1 MFNKSQIAKDQK
13 KAKQPKSLARPKD
26 VDYVSKMGYRDDSPF
41 NKRPYIDINTPTG
54 IIDMSG
60 TGTPLMANG
69 VYLPPYSGQHQF
81 NTTKVREVPVAKDGG
96 TDIYYPPKHNPA
108 NSFAVTD
115 PRSMSSGGSYV
126 ENQITHFQ
134 SGGNMDPGN
143 NALELHMF
151 YDKDVYKK
159 QDGGIILELTDDE
172 IEEYKKGGYVVEDIS
187 VPALQDGGKA
197 SRQVKRDQRKA
208 ARNFEYNPEAEFSMF
223 TQPGEEELPAYEYPG
238 RTVAIDPIEVKPI
251 EITDRETP
259 ELDTTEMAEYYAN
272 RAKEAREEKR
282 QSLKNT
288 DNITYKK
295 LSRPAGEIVLKDEM
309 NDDMSKAL
317 TNAGYYVNQL
327 ESGDYEVIANKDI
340 ADLIYKKGITANEL
354 STKFNLGDSK
364 TLQQHFQPVYNSAQ
378 SIHAKRNV
386 GKINELINQG
396 YTKDQAIKELA
407 KQGEGTVSGLSNLYG
422 NYAEATYQ
430 KNKAEADAL
439 TALGVTNIKDLTE
452 YQKKQLLNVAA
463 GKANAEAK
471 LDKAQADADFLRTY
485 MPEVSDN
492 TAYRG
497 FMGVDASGQPMYGT
511 TAYDKAQNEIAATR
525 AMTDEFKYREGA
537 QAEAAKAILTSPN
550 LTDEQREQLLTNPDK
565 FNEIYQSYVN
575 WMVAP
580 QGDPNYGP
588 GNDPLERMKY
598 YGDAYTRFIPG
609 SSKSDFTITS
619 EGKPSWQEG
628 QYEQTVTIDG
638 PVQMVY
644 PEAYLM
650 GPGAGI
656 AGGALRGMGKVLAY
670 SPVASAP
677 WLNLGTALEADMA
690 YQAFKDEGYVDQA
703 IDAFEQGNYL
713 EGTAKAAMGALG
725 TIGPLRMVAGMN
737 ARTNAALEL
746 LKSDANFAETFT
758 SNLAKTEGAAD
769 ITGASKML
777 TAAEEAVLP
786 VSGASKETSLLT
798 NVSDAGALDDV
809 AKYEKELT
817 EFGSQYHLGNL
828 KNSIPSSNPEFIQRG
843 LANKEAIDDLLN
855 TGIVRNRLSAGL
867 PSKGRWKENVY
878 WAEEGDPLAYNNYIV
893 IAKNSEGLANRPVTA
908 ADIVD
913 IKVLQADGT
922 YSSLPNW
929 QNMINKPEILKG
941 SNLGNASTEA
951 AVTSEAAIAGQVPQ
965 ASFDAGTGTTV
976 GTGVR
981 DFTNDYLFNFNNQA
995 LTSVAPEELFTTIAS
1010 NPGAEIVDVMDA
1022 TLPEGY
1028 GLNTAGVIAAQEE
1041 AFNLGTNVADRWAFT
1056 DKEKYFGIRA
1066 EADDI
1071 LKNEIPKLTT
1081 EKEALI
1087 NKRELLNQTLVD
1099 EFMQSKGLL
1108 EKYKADPFTRDIS
1121 QETFVE
1127 YLKYAESNPQM
1138 IKLNEEL
1145 KMIDDAIANT
1155 NAKANAK
1162 MLEGEQYVDPIFK
1175 QKVQDMYTAAGK
1187 TMPENINMPKSD
1199 ARLVQ
1204 LNEADPS
1211 FKALSKEAQE
1221 FLKAN
1226 PTKGVQI
1233 PGTGETI
1240 TLGSTAEKDAR
1251 YYLSETP
1258 QGEKEI
1264 LRVVNQNFKDPL
1276 GVQGTAA
1283 HEQRHVVQKAYDWLS
1298 LVNKYNPEYNYY
1310 TTNAENELAKEFNKW
1325 MVNPKLAGDPEAYTY
1340 SQGYTYDTWLSGV
1353 GELDAQLMKARTD
1366 VVKDWMQKYGFSM
1379 DEAVQMVK
1387 EQELAGDNNLY
1398 ELYLNNPS
1406 AELNYHF
1413 KADTPFDI
1421 KKKLLQVLPAATV
1434 IVGSGAALGAA
1445 AGSSGQSQQKRG
1457 GTIPRLNKF
1466 SKSYYEDELTDAE
1479 IKALRE
1485 QGIRVEEV

>member
-41 NKRPYIDINTPTG
+41 NKRPYIDINTPNG
-54 IIDMSG
+54 VIDMSG

-81 NTTKVREVPVAKDGG
+81 NTTKVREVPLAKDGG

-126 ENQITHFQ
+126 QNQITHFQ

-259 ELDTTEMAEYYAN
+259 ELDTTAMAEYYAN

-497 FMGVDASGQPMYGT
+497 FMGIDASGQPMYGT

-758 SNLAKTEGAAD
+758 SNLAKTEGASD

-809 AKYEKELT
+809 AKSEAEVNDMVDLWRIQEKGARPMSELAA
-817 EFGSQYHLGNL
+817 EGKLGPMFQNEKAIQHFKDREKYFGQWFTDDVKDFDFY
-828 KNSIPSSNPEFIQRG
+828 KADREFIDPEIIQ
-843 LANKEAIDDLLN
+843 LQ
-855 TGIVRNRLSAGL
+855 VPRNQLQEFQNYDKSLS
-867 PSKGRWKENVY
+867 R
-878 WAEEGDPLAYNNYIV
+878 
-893 IAKNSEGLANRPVTA
+893 A
-908 ADIVD
+908 ADREYVIPFEQQELYK
-913 IKVLQADGT
+913 ISNSPT
-922 YSSLPNW
+922 
-929 QNMINKPEILKG
+929 IG
-941 SNLGNASTEA
+941 SFEET
-951 AVTSEAAIAGQVPQ
+951 TIPQ
-965 ASFDAGTGTTV
+965 ASIDAGTAT
-976 GTGVR
+976 R
-981 DFTNDYLFNFNNQA
+981 NFNEDYYWNFDKN
-995 LTSVAPEELFTTIAS
+995 LTHFEPEELFTNIAN
-1010 NPGAEIVDVMDA
+1010 NPSAEIVDVKDVI
-1022 TLPEGY
+1022 LPQGY
-1028 GLNTAGVIAAQEE
+1028 TSQADLISAQEE
-1041 AFNLGTNVADRWAFT
+1041 ALNLGTNVADRWALT
-1056 DKEKYFGIRA
+1056 NKEKYFGIRA

-1071 LKNEIPKLTT
+1071 VKKEIPELTAKRDAVSDKRD
-1081 EKEALI
+1081 ELYNALA
-1087 NKRELLNQTLVD
+1087 E

-1108 EKYKADPFTRDIS
+1108 EKYKADPFTRDIP

-1127 YLKYAESNPQM
+1127 LLKYQESNPQM

-1145 KMIDDAIANT
+1145 NMFDDMIANVD
-1155 NAKANAK
+1155 AKANAK
-1162 MLEGEQYVDPIFK
+1162 MLEAEQYVDPIFK
-1175 QKVQDMYTAAGK
+1175 QKVQNMYTQAGQ
-1187 TMPENINMPKSD
+1187 TMPERINMPKSNPS
-1199 ARLVQ
+1199 LVQ
-1204 LNEADPS
+1204 LDEADPS
-1211 FKALSKEAQE
+1211 FKALSKETQE
-1221 FLKAN
+1221 YIKN
-1226 PTKGVQI
+1226 NRNVQGVQM
-1233 PGTGETI
+1233 GSGETVTI
-1240 TLGSTAEKDAR
+1240 GSRTSENPD
-1251 YYLSETP
+1251 YYLSEGP
-1258 QGEKEI
+1258 EGEKEI
-1264 LRVVNQNFKDPL
+1264 LRVIEQNFIKPAD
-1276 GVQGTAA
+1276 VQNTST
-1283 HEQRHVVQKAYDWLS
+1283 HEQRHNIQKAYDWLS
-1298 LVNKYNPEYNYY
+1298 LVNKGNAKYKYG
-1310 TTNAENELAKEFNKW
+1310 TTHTENELAKEYNKW
-1325 MVNPKLAGDPEAYTY
+1325 MVEPTLPTGDTMTY
-1340 SQGYTYDTWLSGV
+1340 ETWLSSA
-1353 GELDAQLMKARTD
+1353 GELDAELMKARTA

-1387 EQELAGDNNLY
+1387 EQELAGDENLY
-1398 ELYLNNPS
+1398 NLYINNTDVVDLNK
-1406 AELNYHF
+1406 HF
-1413 KADTPFDI
+1413 KADTPFNV
-1421 KKKLLQVLPAATV
+1421 KKRLLQMLPAAT
-1434 IVGSGAALGAA
+1434 IILGSGAALGAA
-1445 AGSSGQSQQKRG
+1445 SGSSGQSQQKRG

-1466 SKSYYEDELTDAE
+1466 SKSYYEDELTDEE
-1479 IKALRE
+1479 IKVLRE